1 MSRRSVIII
10 VALVVLASAGTA
22 TAFWMDQR
30 AERRAEVAAA
40 NREVRSEIADRER
53 ALRDTVAAGADA
65 AATLRLTLE
74 EHLTV
79 SQRTDEELAAS
90 RVEAQQALQRAAQR
104 LRETADRPAPE
115 LPPDADEDAL
125 ASDLGQLREF
135 AQRASELADRF
146 DAVVDTAG
154 RWAKALEDLRA
165 QAQRYVDTVE
175 NQPETHDPD
184 RLRRLWEEEKSVLNE
199 YRAAA
204 DAAAEVDGLAPLAQA
219 YLDYIDAN
227 LRFADEMI
235 ALLEEGD
242 IDTYNQRL
250 KETFETN
257 DDPFEFQAAIEQ
269 GTDESLD
276 RGVFEA
282 LRSVRSDATQL
293 LADLDA
299 EIADIAPSPAP
310 SPAPSS

>member
-30 AERRAEVAAA
+30 AERRAETAAA
-40 NREVRSEIADRER
+40 NREVRSEIAERER
-53 ALRDTVAAGADA
+53 AMRDTVGAGADA
-65 AATLRLTLE
+65 AASLRLTLE

-90 RVEAQQALQRAAQR
+90 RVEAQQALQRAAQQ
-104 LRETADRPAPE
+104 LREIADRPEPE
-115 LPPDADEDAL
+115 VPPDADEDAL
-125 ASDLGQLREF
+125 APDLEQLREF
-135 AQRASELADRF
+135 DQRATELADRF
-146 DAVVDTAG
+146 DTVVDTAG
-154 RWAKALEDLRA
+154 RWSKALEDLRA

-184 RLRRLWEEEKSVLNE
+184 RLRRLWEEEKAVLNE

-204 DAAAEVDGLAPLAQA
+204 EAAAEIEGLAPLAQA

-227 LRFADEMI
+227 VRFADEMI

-242 IDTYNQRL
+242 IDAYNQRL
-250 KETFETN
+250 KETFETG
-257 DDPFEFQAAIEQ
+257 DDPFGFQAAIEE

-276 RGVFEA
+276 GGVFET
-282 LRSVRSDATQL
+282 LRSVRSDATEL

-299 EIADIAPSPAP
+299 EITDIAPSPAP
-310 SPAPSS
+310 SPAPTG